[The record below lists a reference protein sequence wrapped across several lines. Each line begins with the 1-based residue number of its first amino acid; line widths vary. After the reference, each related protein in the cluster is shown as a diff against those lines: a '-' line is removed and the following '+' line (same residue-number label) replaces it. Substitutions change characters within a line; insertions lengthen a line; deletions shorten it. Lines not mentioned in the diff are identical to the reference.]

1 MLRGD
6 VLQNHHHQQQ
16 QAFMMP
22 DKINHFF
29 QADFNPHLANMPQSE
44 LYQLVSEI
52 KHKQELTLT

>member
-1 MLRGD
+1 
-6 VLQNHHHQQQ
+6 
-16 QAFMMP
+16 MP